1 MTKRYT
7 DGQTFRLFRK
17 FTHTHTMK
25 MTADPNYQEGRRA
38 LIECHGSLHRSA
50 CVQKIELVFY
60 MDTKQTY
67 GKATGRQ
74 QEIRL
79 ESASGGQEGGGGK
92 VAKKKKKRIVGERV
106 KTIQRWERRPFTLI
120 SQTCRA
126 ALPLCLL
133 LLRRHHVC
141 HLALTLIKNNAL
153 PISGSRTSAG
163 TGLVFAGC
171 RLNSKRQCVHQPCK
185 AGRKNEREAAG
196 GSGDGGGALR
206 SLSLPLTWDQLS
218 VFTLVLPWEY
228 CHD

>member
-7 DGQTFRLFRK
+7 DGQTFRIFRK

-60 MDTKQTY
+60 MDTKQAY

-74 QEIRL
+74 QEIRQG
-79 ESASGGQEGGGGK
+79 SASGGQEGGPQGGK
-92 VAKKKKKRIVGERV
+92 EKKKKNREKVGERV
-106 KTIQRWERRPFTLI
+106 KTIQRWEQRPFTLI

-133 LLRRHHVC
+133 LLRRHPVC
-141 HLALTLIKNNAL
+141 HLALTLIKNNAP

-163 TGLVFAGC
+163 TGLAFAGC

-185 AGRKNEREAAG
+185 AGRKNERGAAATAAAL
-196 GSGDGGGALR
+196 SGPYRCL
-206 SLSLPLTWDQLS
+206 
-218 VFTLVLPWEY
+218 
-228 CHD
+228 